1 MPRQQED
8 QTMVSVT
15 LELSEERAATLRARA
30 EEEGVSIVDLV
41 VRALALEPA
50 AAEYD
55 FTPEQGDEITP

>member
-1 MPRQQED
+1 
-8 QTMVSVT
+8 MVSVT

-30 EEEGVSIVDLV
+30 EAEGVSIVDLV

>member
-30 EEEGVSIVDLV
+30 EAEGVSIVDLV